1 MGWAQMVQGIV
12 NGVTQLIQG
21 RQQANELRT
30 QADIEQFNI
39 DNQRLNAQRVATQTS
54 AREEQ
59 IRREARIAL
68 GKQRAAIAQ
77 SGTGMGGSNSALMA
91 QSTANAELDALN
103 VRYAG
108 ELDRLG
114 IENDILMRTFNKQ
127 LLRKGAKNAMRMRW
141 HNAGAAMFGAGTV
154 SMQGGSSMPAA
165 SAGGYGQGSMMSFGN
180 NMSNFMSMPG
190 GSGGSN
196 PYSSLSG
203 YSLLGNR

>member
-12 NGVTQLIQG
+12 NMASQLIQG
-21 RQQANELRT
+21 RQEANRLRT
-30 QADIEQFNI
+30 EADIEQFNI
-39 DNQRLNAQRVATQTS
+39 DNQRLNAQRVASQTS

-59 IRREARIAL
+59 VRRQARIAL
-68 GKQRAAIAQ
+68 GAQRAAIAQ
-77 SGTGMGGSNSALMA
+77 SGTGMGGTNAALVA

-114 IENDILMRTFNKQ
+114 IENDIIMRTYNKQ

-141 HNAGAAMFGAGTV
+141 HNAGAALFGAGTV
-154 SMQGGSSMPAA
+154 QSPGGNSMPSMSTGA
-165 SAGGYGQGSMMSFGN
+165 YGQGAMSNFGN
-180 NMSNFMSMPG
+180 NIGNFMSMPG
-190 GSGGSN
+190 GSAAS
-196 PYSSLSG
+196 PYSGLSG